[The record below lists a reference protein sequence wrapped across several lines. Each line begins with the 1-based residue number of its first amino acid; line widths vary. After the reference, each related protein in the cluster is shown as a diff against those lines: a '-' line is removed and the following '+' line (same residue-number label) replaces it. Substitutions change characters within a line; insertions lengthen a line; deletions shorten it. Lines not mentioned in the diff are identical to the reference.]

1 MIEFLGVKIFQ
12 AIGRVTLYQVMVL
25 DIKVI

>member
-1 MIEFLGVKIFQ
+1 MIEFLGVKFFQ
-12 AIGRVTLYQVMVL
+12 DVNRATLYQVMIL

>member
-1 MIEFLGVKIFQ
+1 MIEFLGVKFFQ
-12 AIGRVTLYQVMVL
+12 AVDRVTLYQVMIL

>member
-1 MIEFLGVKIFQ
+1 MIEFLGVNIFQ
-12 AIGRVTLYQVMVL
+12 AIDRVTLYQVMIL

>member
-1 MIEFLGVKIFQ
+1 MIEFLGVKFFQ
-12 AIGRVTLYQVMVL
+12 AIDRVRPYQVMIL